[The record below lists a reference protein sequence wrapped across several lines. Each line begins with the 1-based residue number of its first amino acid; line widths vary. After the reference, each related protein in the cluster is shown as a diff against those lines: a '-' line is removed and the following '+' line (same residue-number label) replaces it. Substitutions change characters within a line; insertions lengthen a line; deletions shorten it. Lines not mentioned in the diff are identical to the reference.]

1 MPWNE
6 TCVMDLK
13 IQLVADFLTGKYN
26 VSELSRHYGISRKT
40 VYKWL
45 VRYESEGARG
55 LSDRLCAPK
64 RRPHTTPEAIAE
76 RIIATKRTHMSF
88 GPKKVMDLLRRE
100 EPGTRWPAD
109 STAGEILKAAG
120 LVRKRRYKRPYPADP
135 QPFERGDRQNAL
147 WSADYKGQYPS
158 AGGHW
163 CYPLTLTDNA
173 SRYLLGCQGVTATS
187 YAQARPVFEWVFS
200 EHGLPEGILTDNGSP
215 FASRSAG
222 GLTRLSKWW
231 VELGI
236 RVHRMKPGT
245 PTQNARHERMHGS
258 LNRAIGDQMQGA
270 SLVEQHRLLQGFRG
284 EFNEQRSH
292 EALDRKTPASVYRPS
307 ERAYSPVKKPVEY
320 AADQQVRCIRHNGE
334 MKWRGRLHYVSEL
347 LARHRVG
354 LREIEGD
361 RLEVRYGL
369 HLLGHLNLRTAQM
382 EPACHWH
389 AGEEL

>member
-13 IQLVADFLTGKYN
+13 VQLISDWLRGEYS
-26 VSELSRHYGISRKT
+26 VSDLARGYGVSRKT
-40 VYKWL
+40 VYKW
-45 VRYESEGARG
+45 VRRYQKEGATG
-55 LSDRLCAPK
+55 LTDRSRAPHL
-64 RRPHTTPEAIAE
+64 RPHATADDVAQLIITT
-76 RIIATKRTHMSF
+76 KQDHMSF

-100 EPGTRWPAD
+100 KPSIHWPAD

-120 LVRKRRYKRPYPADP
+120 LVKPRRYRRPYPADP
-135 QPFERGDRQNAL
+135 QPFDLGDEQNKL
-147 WSADYKGQYPS
+147 WSVDYKGQYQS
-158 AGGHW
+158 TGGSW

-173 SRYLLGCQGVTATS
+173 TRFLLGCHGVTTTNH
-187 YAQARPVFEWVFS
+187 AQARPIFEWVFR
-200 EHGLPEGILTDNGSP
+200 EYGLPDGILSDNGSP

-236 RVHRMKPGT
+236 QVHRMRPGT

-258 LNRAIGDQMQGA
+258 LNRAIGGRMRGA
-270 SLVEQHRLLQGFRG
+270 SFLSQQASLKAFRA

-292 EALDRKTPASVYRPS
+292 EALNRQTPASVYQPS
-307 ERAYSPVKKPVEY
+307 TRMYSPVLKPVEY
-320 AADQQVRCIRHNGE
+320 DLDQQVRHIRHNGE
-334 MKWRGRLHYVSEL
+334 IKWRGQLLYVSEL

-361 RLEVRYGL
+361 RVEVRYSF
-369 HLLGHLNLRTAQM
+369 HLLGHINLHTARLG
-382 EPACHWH
+382 PASQWR
-389 AGEEL
+389 AEKEL